1 MSAKTKNKQSIGDQ
15 IRGHFQRNQSWLARQ
30 IGMSESQ
37 LSNKMKNKKDWTQ
50 EELDKI
56 NKVLGTDLKL

>member
-1 MSAKTKNKQSIGDQ
+1 MNAKVKDKRSIGDR
-15 IRGHFQRNQSWLARQ
+15 IKDHFQRNQSWLADQ

-37 LSNKMKNKKDWTQ
+37 LSKKMKGKKEWTQ

-56 NKVLGTDLKL
+56 NKALGTDFKL

>member
-1 MSAKTKNKQSIGDQ
+1 MSAKVKNKRGIGDQ
-15 IRGHFQRNQSWLARQ
+15 IRDHFQRNQSWLALQ

-37 LSNKMKNKKDWTQ
+37 LSKKMKDKKDWTQ

-56 NKVLGTDLKL
+56 NKVLGTDFKL

>member
-1 MSAKTKNKQSIGDQ
+1 MMAQKDKRVIGHK
-15 IRGHFQRNQSWLARQ
+15 IRTHFRRSQTWLAAE

-37 LSNKMKNKKDWTQ
+37 LSKKMNGLRDWTQ

-56 NKVLGTDLKL
+56 NKVLGENFKL

>member
-1 MSAKTKNKQSIGDQ
+1 MSAKTKNKRSIGDQ
-15 IRGHFQRNQSWLARQ
+15 IRDHFQRNQSWLARQ

-37 LSNKMKNKKDWTQ
+37 LSNKMKDKKDWTQ

-56 NKVLGTDLKL
+56 NKVLGTDFKL